1 MEQVFKT
8 QSLTELEVVAGEII
22 NAARMLPRGV
32 AVVVTLSGDL
42 GAGKTALTKVIASQL
57 GVAETVGSP
66 TFVVMRAYDTT
77 DTDFTRLYHMDAYR
91 IESET
96 ELVPLRFRE
105 LLSES
110 HVLICIEWPEHIVSV
125 IPSPHIAVSVV
136 LLPDMTH
143 QFTIS
148 YHG

>member
-22 NAARMLPRGV
+22 NVARMLPRG
-32 AVVVTLSGDL
+32 AAAVVTLSGDL
-42 GAGKTALTKVIASQL
+42 GAGKTALTKVIARQL
-57 GVAETVGSP
+57 GVTETVGSP
-66 TFVVMRAYDTT
+66 TFVVMRAYDTS
-77 DTDFTRLYHMDAYR
+77 DADFTRLYHMDAYR
-91 IESET
+91 IESEA
-96 ELVPLRFRE
+96 ELLPLRFRE
-105 LLSES
+105 LLAEPL
-110 HVLICIEWPEHIVSV
+110 VLICIEWPEDIAGLIPTPHIV
-125 IPSPHIAVSVV
+125 VSAV